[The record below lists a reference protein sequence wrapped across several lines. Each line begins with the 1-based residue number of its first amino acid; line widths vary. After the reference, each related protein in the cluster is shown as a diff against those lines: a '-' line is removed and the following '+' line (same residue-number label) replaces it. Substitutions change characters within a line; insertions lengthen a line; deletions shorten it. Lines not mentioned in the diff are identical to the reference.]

1 MEILSSSRYRQDKR
15 TGIGGMGRRK
25 RGARARR
32 WLACG
37 ASLAMV
43 WMASSASADI
53 RFVASGHLGAAFAN
67 DLTLDF
73 NPNSVVRTGFLPP
86 LIPVSANPI
95 GQSQPGYSIGG
106 SIGAQFGNWIRW
118 DVFDLSQIGTT
129 QNFSSAGSGPNREFS
144 VNASM
149 LVYGTS
155 LRIGRFSPE
164 ARWRPFISIGVGA
177 ANTQLNT
184 PPTPIIPFIAT
195 PTVTVETFKGWG
207 LEWDLG
213 VGLEYPFSERG
224 AAALRFRYRQSD
236 VTFRASGQ
244 AVNSSLTGDVPAF
257 LKQTKQIRVFTLSF
271 ELSFIGP

>member
-1 MEILSSSRYRQDKR
+1 MEIPSSSRYRQDKR

-25 RGARARR
+25 RRARLCR
-32 WLACG
+32 GLACG

-73 NPNSVVRTGFLPP
+73 NPNSVAGGAFPGIPP
-86 LIPVSANPI
+86 EPNPI

-129 QNFSSAGSGPNREFS
+129 QNFVSPGASPNREFS

-164 ARWRPFISIGVGA
+164 ARWRPFISVGVGA

-184 PPTPIIPFIAT
+184 PPTSIIPFFVT
-195 PTVTVETFKGWG
+195 PLATVETFKGWG

-244 AVNSSLTGDVPAF
+244 APDADLNDVPAF